1 MEDSLKHID
10 ELFRSQLGS
19 TGITPPSG
27 VFEQC
32 MNQLHGSAGIEQTQS
47 INASQTAASSPST
60 GTSVY
65 WGKSMFGLSA
75 KASGLLL
82 AAVVTG
88 AVGFAVYLLQGEGVK
103 TPSWVDSA
111 EKLHPATAEN
121 SRTTI
126 ETDESQSHVSVSS
139 KRQSS
144 SSEAGQHLLGATS
157 NNHPSSAAASLR
169 DIKLQAVTSA
179 QGGSNFT
186 TSGGAIGDKAK
197 VGNENFEGVSKDK
210 LISGNAGPKPVENQ
224 TLPTRINKVSQKNT
238 SPCGSTVNQW
248 KPVISDVVGG
258 LVSLGVEGQYERIR
272 LDWSD
277 GEKADYLVNQVGVE
291 RVSHQYWVDH
301 ARTFQVRLLNE
312 RRVVDERGN
321 SLLCKDSQIVS
332 VNILPSGDATD
343 VFVPDIFTPNG
354 DGLNEE
360 FYIGMAEPQMFDM
373 CVFDFNNR
381 LIFRS
386 DKYDAKWKGF
396 CGSSVCPEGIY
407 RVVISY
413 KYSGDK
419 SLKYAR
425 KSVKLINNSNR

>member
-1 MEDSLKHID
+1 M
-10 ELFRSQLGS
+10 
-19 TGITPPSG
+19 
-27 VFEQC
+27 
-32 MNQLHGSAGIEQTQS
+32 
-47 INASQTAASSPST
+47 
-60 GTSVY
+60 
-65 WGKSMFGLSA
+65 
-75 KASGLLL
+75 
-82 AAVVTG
+82 
-88 AVGFAVYLLQGEGVK
+88 
-103 TPSWVDSA
+103 
-111 EKLHPATAEN
+111 
-121 SRTTI
+121 
-126 ETDESQSHVSVSS
+126 
-139 KRQSS
+139 
-144 SSEAGQHLLGATS
+144 
-157 NNHPSSAAASLR
+157 
-169 DIKLQAVTSA
+169 
-179 QGGSNFT
+179 
-186 TSGGAIGDKAK
+186 
-197 VGNENFEGVSKDK
+197 
-210 LISGNAGPKPVENQ
+210 
-224 TLPTRINKVSQKNT
+224 
-238 SPCGSTVNQW
+238 
-248 KPVISDVVGG
+248 ISDVVGG

-312 RRVVDERGN
+312 RRVVDDRGN